1 MINKLLCSGR
11 KAPAMRKRPENRQC
25 LKQAGTHEI
34 YYSPK
39 DIPKKREETENE
51 F

>member
-11 KAPAMRKRPENRQC
+11 KAPAMKKGRKNRQC
-25 LKQAGTHEI
+25 LKQAGTHKI
-34 YYSPK
+34 YK
-39 DIPKKREETENE
+39 VRKIFRKKREETENE